1 MGRGSLFCKVKMVP
15 EILNCREKWDGKV
28 VIVEINGRNPEHF
41 LEVVE
46 IDRMDMLYRMNQ
58 GTYFR

>member
-1 MGRGSLFCKVKMVP
+1 MVR